1 MAKPPKTTID
11 EELVRKMA
19 DLLDETGLSEIEYG
33 QDGLTIRVAKNLN
46 VTQVSALPPTD
57 AASPLAAPPSAEAS
71 VDAEM
76 AVHPGTIASPMVGV
90 AFTSPDP
97 TSPAF
102 IQVGDEITKGQTLFL
117 IEAMK
122 VFNPILAPHAGRVTR
137 VFIENETPVEYGEPL
152 AIIE

>member
-1 MAKPPKTTID
+1 MAKSPNTTID

-19 DLLDETGLSEIEYG
+19 ELLEETGLSEIEYG
-33 QDGLTIRVAKNLN
+33 QDGLTIRVAKNVG
-46 VTQVSALPPTD
+46 VTQISAPPPTEA
-57 AASPLAAPPSAEAS
+57 AASHVMPTVESS
-71 VDAEM
+71 VDANV
-76 AVHPGTIASPMVGV
+76 ASHPGTIASPMVGV

-102 IQVGDEITKGQTLFL
+102 VQVGDEVTEGQTLFL